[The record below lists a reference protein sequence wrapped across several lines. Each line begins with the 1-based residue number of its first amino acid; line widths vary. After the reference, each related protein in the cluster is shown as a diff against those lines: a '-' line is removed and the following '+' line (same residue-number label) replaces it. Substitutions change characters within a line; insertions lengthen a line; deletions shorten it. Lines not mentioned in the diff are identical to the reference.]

1 MPTATSLSH
10 RTRSPSRRTGLRPPV
25 RRTGLV
31 QRLLHLRLWQLR
43 DVEASQR
50 HGGGP
55 HRQVRPL
62 GQTRLHDD
70 RPPGQILRTI
80 KSPAARGAPSGR
92 AARLRPPRRT
102 ASRAARPAQALP
114 SGAARPQVGAE
125 RVAREAHRDVGVAFS
140 SLLQL
145 NVVVAAAVGLKRSD
159 GRRQKPKDSQ
169 RSDHLQR
176 RCIDDALGFFFARNV
191 LVGGGRER

>member
-1 MPTATSLSH
+1 MPTATSLSR

-31 QRLLHLRLWQLR
+31 QRLLHLRLRQLR
-43 DVEASQR
+43 DVKASQR

-114 SGAARPQVGAE
+114 SGATRPQDRRRARRAGGAP
-125 RVAREAHRDVGVAFS
+125 RRRRCFS
-140 SLLQL
+140 FLLQL
-145 NVVVAAAVGLKRSD
+145 NVVLAAAVGLKRSD
-159 GRRQKPKDSQ
+159 GRRQKPRDSQ

-176 RCIDDALGFFFARNV
+176 RHIDEALDFFLARNV
-191 LVGGGRER
+191 LVGGEREQ